1 MISPALA
8 ILAVAMAFYL
18 VIPGIGALG
27 VRQRWRRFR
36 RRVVAASLL
45 PLVSYVSVRNRRD
58 ELPAVREARV
68 LGTLESIQGEHTAWI
83 RGADITIAVDMSASE
98 IYLVAHTNEAYG
110 GTRPDSPP
118 SSPPD
123 TPPARTTWSRL
134 GSLPEGI
141 KVLVSGRLDTSGA
154 YPTIRSADDVPV
166 LAVFYD
172 GPEPSLVRRCIWSGR
187 QLNEYWNS
195 VTPGALS
202 SGAFALV
209 LIAYLLLRQ
218 PLAIEYS
225 RLAIALA
232 AVPVLPLLPPGILFF
247 YLYRRFWRRGRS
259 LRAHRDVLRLPQR
272 YLADGRACAPLPN
285 GELYG
290 RFEHHPAIVQP
301 FAGAGL
307 TLIEPTHGRA
317 SDRYTVF
324 GHAAA
329 AGLTAPADPLCEWTA
344 VRGEPEP
351 ASLACRHLARR
362 YELLSWL
369 VLGAG
374 LLINFVLVMAALTA
388 IL

>member
-1 MISPALA
+1 MITPLLP
-8 ILAVAMAFYL
+8 IVVIAVAFYL
-18 VIPGIGALG
+18 VIPAIGAIG
-27 VRQRWRRFR
+27 VRHRWRRFR
-36 RRVVAASLL
+36 RRVIAASLL
-45 PLVSYVSVRNRRD
+45 PLVSYASVRHRRH
-58 ELPAVREARV
+58 EQRAVCDARF

-83 RGADITIAVDMSASE
+83 RGPDITIAVDMSASE
-98 IYLVAHTNEAYG
+98 IYLVAHTNEAHG
-110 GTRPDSPP
+110 EARPDSPP

-123 TPPARTTWSRL
+123 TPPARTSWSRL

-154 YPTIRSADDVPV
+154 YPAIRSAAGDPV

-195 VTPGALS
+195 VTPGALAG
-202 SGAFALV
+202 GAFALI
-209 LIAYLLLRQ
+209 LFASLLLRR

-232 AVPVLPLLPPGILFF
+232 ALPLMPLLPPGIVFF
-247 YLYRRFWRRGRS
+247 YVYRRCWRRGRT
-259 LRAHRDVLRLPQR
+259 LRAHRDVLQLPQR
-272 YLADGRACAPLPN
+272 YLPDGRTYGPLPN

-301 FAGAGL
+301 LSGTGL
-307 TLIEPTHGRA
+307 TVIEPALDRA
-317 SDRYTVF
+317 PDRYMVF
-324 GHAAA
+324 GHAVTAA
-329 AGLTAPADPLCEWTA
+329 LSAPSDPLCEWTA
-344 VRGEPEP
+344 VRGDPEP

-362 YELLSWL
+362 YELISWL

-388 IL
+388 LL